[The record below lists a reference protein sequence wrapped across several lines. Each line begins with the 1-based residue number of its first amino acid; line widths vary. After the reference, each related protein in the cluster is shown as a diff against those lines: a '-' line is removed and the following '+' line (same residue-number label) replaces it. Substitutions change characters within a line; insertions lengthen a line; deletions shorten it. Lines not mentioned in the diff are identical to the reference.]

1 MVTPVNENAA
11 SSLPWNSGALF
22 RALIDTAVD
31 GIVIIDNAGIIQ
43 LCSKSSERMFGYV
56 AGEMVGRNVSMLM
69 PEPYRDGHD
78 GYLARYRQTGEKQII
93 GIGREVVGQRRDG
106 SLFPMYLSV
115 GEGEAEGK
123 GFFVG
128 IVRDL
133 RDIKNERASR
143 DDASRLLGLVV
154 ESSNDAIISTTLKG
168 VIASWNASA
177 QRIFGYTE
185 REAMG
190 RHISILFPPDLPD
203 QEAELLARLQ
213 QGEKIQNFETRRR
226 HKDGHELLVA
236 LSVALVRDKEG
247 KPIGISRTARDI
259 TERAAA
265 ELKALKLQEELAHV
279 GRLTAMGQMS
289 AAIAHELNQP
299 LTAVTNYV
307 KAAQRLLAADALA
320 PQQMARVK
328 EAMEKAVG
336 QTLRAGTIIRS
347 LRDFVEK
354 RESEKRPEDLNRIV
368 QEALGLTFV
377 GALYSDIRTETSLDP
392 SLPPV
397 VMDRV
402 QIQQVLV
409 NLIRNAMEA
418 MAQSPQRKLSIDT
431 LYIAPATAEIIVRDT
446 GPGLPPEVR
455 ERLFQPFVTTKE
467 SGMGIGLRICQSM
480 IEAHNG
486 SIRALNEDRQGAS
499 FEIRLP
505 LTQGPG
511 DAF

>member
-1 MVTPVNENAA
+1 MSDENAA
-11 SSLPWNSGALF
+11 SAPLWNSGELF

-31 GIVIIDNAGIIQ
+31 GIIVIDTEGTIQ
-43 LCSKSSERMFGYV
+43 LCSKSSEKMFGFS
-56 AGEMVGRNVSMLM
+56 AGEMIGRNVSMLM
-69 PEPYRDGHD
+69 PEPYRAGHD
-78 GYLARYRQTGEKQII
+78 GYLAHYHRTGEKKII
-93 GIGREVVGQRRDG
+93 GIGREVVGQRKDG

-115 GEGEAEGK
+115 GQGEAEGK
-123 GFFVG
+123 TFFVG
-128 IVRDL
+128 IIRDL
-133 RDIKNERASR
+133 RDIKSERASR

-154 ESSNDAIISTTLKG
+154 ESSNDAIVSTTLKG

-190 RHISILFPPDLPD
+190 RHISIIFPPDLPD
-203 QEAELLARLQ
+203 EETEMVVRLQ

-226 HKDGHELLVA
+226 RKDGQERLVSI
-236 LSVALVRDKEG
+236 SVALVRDKEG
-247 KPIGISRTARDI
+247 MPIGISRTARDI
-259 TERAAA
+259 TERTAA
-265 ELKALKLQEELAHV
+265 ELKALRLQEELAHV

-289 AAIAHELNQP
+289 AAFAHELNQP

-307 KAAQRLLAADALA
+307 KAAQRMLAAENLPPDQLA
-320 PQQMARVK
+320 RIRD
-328 EAMEKAVG
+328 AMEKAAG

-354 RESEKRPEDLNRIV
+354 RESEKQREDLNQVVR
-368 QEALGLTFV
+368 EALNLTFV
-377 GALYSDIRTETSLDP
+377 GSLHSDIRVESSLDDAI
-392 SLPPV
+392 PPV

-409 NLIRNAMEA
+409 NLIRNSMEA
-418 MAQSPQRKLSIDT
+418 MARMPQRRLSIT
-431 LYIAPATAEIIVRDT
+431 TSYIAPDMAEILVRDT
-446 GPGLPPEVR
+446 GPGLAPEVK

-486 SIRALNEDRQGAS
+486 TIRALDEERQGTT
-499 FEIRLP
+499 FEIHLP
-505 LTQGPG
+505 LTPATG
-511 DAF
+511 DV

>member
-1 MVTPVNENAA
+1 VNEDAA

-31 GIVIIDNAGIIQ
+31 GIIIIDIAGIIQ
-43 LCSKSSERMFGYV
+43 LCSKSSERMFGYA

-69 PEPYRDGHD
+69 PEPYRAGHD
-78 GYLARYRQTGEKQII
+78 GYLSRYRQTGEKQII
-93 GIGREVVGQRRDG
+93 GIGREVVGQRKDG

-115 GEGEAEGK
+115 GEGQAEGK

-128 IVRDL
+128 IIRDL
-133 RDIKNERASR
+133 RDIKSERAGR

-154 ESSNDAIISTTLKG
+154 DSSNDAIVSTTLKG

-177 QRIFGYTE
+177 QRIFGFSE

-190 RHISILFPPDLPD
+190 RHISILFPADLAEE
-203 QEAELLARLQ
+203 EAGLLARLQ
-213 QGEKIQNFETRRR
+213 NGEKIQNFETRRR

-247 KPIGISRTARDI
+247 KPIGISRTAHDI

-265 ELKALKLQEELAHV
+265 ELKTLKLQEELAHV
-279 GRLTAMGQMS
+279 ARLTAMGQMS

-307 KAAQRLLAADALA
+307 KAAQRLLAMGDA
-320 PQQMARVK
+320 QQMTRVQ

-368 QEALGLTFV
+368 REALELTFV
-377 GALYSDIRTETSLDP
+377 GALHSDIRAETVLDSL
-392 SLPPV
+392 LPPV

-418 MAQSPQRKLSIDT
+418 MARAPQRKLSLT
-431 LYIAPATAEIIVRDT
+431 TRYIAPDTAEIVVRDT
-446 GPGLPPEVR
+446 GPGLPREVR
-455 ERLFQPFVTTKE
+455 ERLFLPFVTTKE

-480 IEAHNG
+480 IEGHNG
-486 SIRALNEDRQGAS
+486 SIRALDGDHEGAA

-505 LTQGPG
+505 LSQGPR
-511 DAF
+511 DDF